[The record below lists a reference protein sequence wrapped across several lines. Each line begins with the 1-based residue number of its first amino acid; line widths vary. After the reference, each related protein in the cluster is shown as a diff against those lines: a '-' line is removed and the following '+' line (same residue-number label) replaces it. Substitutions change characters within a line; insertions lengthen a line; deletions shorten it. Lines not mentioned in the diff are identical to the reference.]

1 MSVNI
6 DASQKLNL
14 ENLDALAVKPR
25 KLRFILIVKPRK
37 PGRVSS

>member
-1 MSVNI
+1 MSLNI
-6 DASQKLNL
+6 DAFQKLNL

-37 PGRVSS
+37 SGRVSS

>member
-1 MSVNI
+1 MSLNI
-6 DASQKLNL
+6 GAFQKLNL
-14 ENLDALAVKPR
+14 ENLDAFAVKPR

>member
-1 MSVNI
+1 MSLNI
-6 DASQKLNL
+6 GAFQKLNL

-25 KLRFILIVKPRK
+25 KLRFILTVKPRK